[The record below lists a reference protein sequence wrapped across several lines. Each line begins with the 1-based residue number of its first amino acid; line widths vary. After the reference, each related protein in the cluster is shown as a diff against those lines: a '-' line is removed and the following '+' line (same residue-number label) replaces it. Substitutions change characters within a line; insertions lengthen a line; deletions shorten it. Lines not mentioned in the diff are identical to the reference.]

1 MSDEKHS
8 QVHEEF
14 KAEEA
19 RAEGI
24 KVGLSRIV
32 DRLPFKCNAEL
43 DRRTVV
49 TELHKKFVE
58 SGLQIAVSDR
68 GWIIGTDKSGN
79 QLDMTEQVSEALLT
93 DKALVDQESVASAVE
108 SGALGV
114 LAKSD
119 LRTVQ
124 QKVRFVA
131 KFGEDAFAKLPMT
144 RQPKVTDDIGAM
156 TGKEY
161 LSLPRSKRAEISGI
175 VGEKGVSEILRR
187 K

>member
-1 MSDEKHS
+1 MSDKHTEE
-8 QVHEEF
+8 HEQF
-14 KAEEA
+14 QAEEG
-19 RAEGI
+19 RAESIRVGI
-24 KVGLSRIV
+24 SRII

-58 SGLQIAVSDR
+58 AGHQIAVSDR
-68 GWIIGTDKSGN
+68 GWIVGTDRAGN
-79 QLDMTEQVSEALLT
+79 QVDMGEVVSEALLT
-93 DKALVDQESVASAVE
+93 DRALVDQESVSAAVE

-144 RQPKVTDDIGAM
+144 RQPKVTNDIGAM
-156 TGKEY
+156 TGREY
-161 LSLPRSKRAEISGI
+161 LSLPRSKRAEIAGI
-175 VGEKGVSEILRR
+175 VGEKGVHEILNR